1 MLNQV
6 KKKISM
12 ALWYDKNKNVQVMK
26 NINFNCVE
34 INNAHYLEMK

>member
-12 ALWYDKNKNVQVMK
+12 ALWYDKNKKKCSSDERTLTSTVLK
-26 NINFNCVE
+26 
-34 INNAHYLEMK
+34 

>member
-12 ALWYDKNKNVQVMK
+12 ALWYDKNEKKNVQVM
-26 NINFNCVE
+26 NE
-34 INNAHYLEMK
+34 H

>member
-12 ALWYDKNKNVQVMK
+12 ALWYDKKIKKNVQVM
-26 NINFNCVE
+26 NE
-34 INNAHYLEMK
+34 H